1 MSHFAHITNGIV
13 DNVIVIDAETLALGH
28 WGDPSE
34 WVQTSYN
41 TQSGTHSQGGT
52 PLHKNYAGIGYTWD
66 GTGFAPPQ
74 PFASWTKNADTY
86 QWTPP
91 TPMPTDGKMYTW
103 HEDTTSWVEFV
114 APVVPVV
121 ESAPVDTPV
130 VESAPVVETPVVE
143 TPVETPATPTV

>member
-1 MSHFAHITNGIV
+1 MEFNMAHYAHITNGIV

-41 TQSGTHSQGGT
+41 TQGGQHPEGR

-86 QWTPP
+86 HWTPP
-91 TPMPTDGKMYTW
+91 APMPTDGKMYTW

-114 APVVPVV
+114 APVV
-121 ESAPVDTPV
+121 EYAPVDTPV
-130 VESAPVVETPVVE
+130 VESTPVVETPVVD
-143 TPVETPATPTV
+143 PATPTV